1 MTVNMHQYFYVDYFN
16 DIGDNF
22 QDILALDAKIGK
34 KEEKANHVNPRERKA
49 LEKEIES
56 LKRERK
62 QKEKALGDRIKER
75 NRKLTKKE
83 VFSVAFKHSP
93 LKSWE
98 TIGNDETVKAIYG
111 QYQTFDATTIYPGL
125 AIGLGIEHDLALPGV
140 IKAGFSLD
148 TITGLPYIP
157 GPSLKGLLRS
167 AFRFG
172 QGQDDKKAYLLGLIG
187 EVEPAFCDKGLSNL
201 EEAIFEH
208 GDVFLG
214 AFPKQPVDQIN
225 QGALLGMDYIT
236 PHGNANTKNDA
247 LKASNTTS
255 NEGNQESGDE
265 KQAVNYDAFKE
276 PNPIP
281 ILKVKP
287 DVTFTF
293 AFLLKESGGLSPE
306 QKTKLFKL
314 LLCDLGIGAK
324 TNVGFGQFKQ
334 TETRG
339 RIDGPSI

>member
-1 MTVNMHQYFYVDYFN
+1 MTVNMHQYFYVEYFD
-16 DIGDNF
+16 DIGDDF
-22 QDILALDAKIGK
+22 QEILALDAEIGGKEEQKASLVDK
-34 KEEKANHVNPRERKA
+34 KEQRA
-49 LEKEIES
+49 LENDINR
-56 LKRERK
+56 LKSERK
-62 QKEKALGDRIKER
+62 QKEKDLGDTIKNR
-75 NRKLTKKE
+75 NRQLTQDTT
-83 VFSVAFKHSP
+83 FSTAFKHDP
-93 LKSWE
+93 LE
-98 TIGNDETVKAIYG
+98 TWKKFKEDKIFQTIYG
-111 QYQTFDATTIYPGL
+111 HYQTFDATTIYPGL
-125 AIGLGIEHDLALPGV
+125 TIGLGIDHDLALPGV

-157 GPSLKGLLRS
+157 GSSLKGLFRS

-187 EVEPAFCDKGLSNL
+187 EVEPAFCNKELSNL

-214 AFPKQPVDQIN
+214 AFPKQPKDENN
-225 QGALLGMDYIT
+225 QGALLGIDYIT

-247 LKASNTTS
+247 LKASNTTP

-265 KQAVNYDAFKE
+265 KDSDKQAINYDAFKE

-287 DVTFTF
+287 EVTFTF
-293 AFLLKESGGLSPE
+293 AFLLKDGGGLSAE
-306 QKTKLFKL
+306 QKCQLFEL

-324 TNVGFGQFKQ
+324 TNVGFGQFKN
-334 TETRG
+334 
-339 RIDGPSI
+339 S